1 VEPFAKKSRLAHQ
14 LIREIKR
21 VQPGE
26 LRDDYVA
33 WFNTLTL
40 PRAYLYVDPDGLC
53 HVVNIRCKTQRAEG
67 LRPGNLN
74 FMGASTSTPGGAGVG
89 HSADVI
95 WDFDP
100 VTGLWTTLKDRTGD
114 FERLCPI
121 KCGGIPS
128 RRNSVSQP

>member
-1 VEPFAKKSRLAHQ
+1 VEPLAKKSRLALQ

-21 VQPGE
+21 VIPSE

-53 HVVNIRCKTQRAEG
+53 HLVNIRCKTQRAEG
-67 LRPGNLN
+67 LKPGNLT
-74 FMGASTSTPGGAGVG
+74 MLAGSSSPGGMGIQ

-100 VTGLWTTLKDRTGD
+100 VTGIWMTTKDRTGD